1 MENIIYKIFELKK
14 YKSLKN
20 NIKCFE
26 SKDINI
32 IINELKN
39 NKGYHLNLFDDQNYI
54 LFGDIDHCGSRSI
67 LTNILNDIINFFNL
81 DESLLSFTI
90 SKNKDNEYGS
100 HWSYPLLYCN
110 LIQMKSYIK
119 SFKTKFNNYKK
130 YIDLSIY
137 FL

>member
-39 NKGYHLNLFDDQNYI
+39 NKGYHLNLFDDQ
-54 LFGDIDHCGSRSI
+54 
-67 LTNILNDIINFFNL
+67 
-81 DESLLSFTI
+81 
-90 SKNKDNEYGS
+90 
-100 HWSYPLLYCN
+100 
-110 LIQMKSYIK
+110 
-119 SFKTKFNNYKK
+119 
-130 YIDLSIY
+130 IY
-137 FL
+137 